1 MTGENTYTGG
11 TTISAGVL
19 QIGDGGTTG
28 NIVGNVSNNSVLAF
42 NRSDAASFGGS
53 ISGAGSLEQ
62 RGLGRLTLTGASI
75 YTGGTTINAGM
86 LQIGNGGTTGS
97 IMGDVSN
104 NGTLAFNRVDDTGY
118 GGVISG
124 SGTINKDGA
133 GLLALTGDSGGFQGI
148 TSVNSGTLAVN
159 GVLGGRLDVHSG
171 AFIRGNG
178 IVGTSAVAG
187 TIAPGNSIGT
197 IQVSGNYTQ
206 LPDSTY
212 EVEID
217 STGKSDRIAVA
228 GQADIQGGR
237 VSVIPELGDYSKGI
251 RYTILS
257 ATGGRTGQFDVLT
270 QSLPFINLGLS
281 YDLNNVYLDTLG
293 RNSVSFCDVAG
304 AGNQCA
310 AGQGAESLGPSHSL
324 YSAIVNLPNQNTAR
338 QAFDSLSG
346 ELHASAKGVM
356 IEDSRFMREAV
367 TDRIRQ
373 AFSPGSAQVPGET
386 VQENA
391 DTGRAFWTRAFG
403 SFGHR
408 AGDTNAARINR
419 SIGGFFLGADTMI
432 ANAVRL
438 GIAGGYSNSS
448 FNVNQRYSTGS
459 SDNYHLALYGGTQ
472 WRFLGLRLGGSYTW
486 HDLETNRS
494 IAFPGFAANAKG
506 DYHARTGQVFGEL
519 GYNIPFKSVSLEP
532 FVGLAYVNLG
542 VKDFQER
549 GGLAALGSSKDS
561 EDVTYTT
568 LGMNIATTFTT
579 PTGINGRVRG
589 TLGWRHAFDDL
600 PGIPPLPSTV
610 ARHLLLQV
618 RRLRE
623 TR

>member
-1 MTGENTYTGG
+1 
-11 TTISAGVL
+11 
-19 QIGDGGTTG
+19 
-28 NIVGNVSNNSVLAF
+28 
-42 NRSDAASFGGS
+42 
-53 ISGAGSLEQ
+53 
-62 RGLGRLTLTGASI
+62 
-75 YTGGTTINAGM
+75 
-86 LQIGNGGTTGS
+86 
-97 IMGDVSN
+97 
-104 NGTLAFNRVDDTGY
+104 
-118 GGVISG
+118 
-124 SGTINKDGA
+124 
-133 GLLALTGDSGGFQGI
+133 
-148 TSVNSGTLAVN
+148 
-159 GVLGGRLDVHSG
+159 
-171 AFIRGNG
+171 
-178 IVGTSAVAG
+178 
-187 TIAPGNSIGT
+187 
-197 IQVSGNYTQ
+197 
-206 LPDSTY
+206 
-212 EVEID
+212 
-217 STGKSDRIAVA
+217 
-228 GQADIQGGR
+228 
-237 VSVIPELGDYSKGI
+237 
-251 RYTILS
+251 
-257 ATGGRTGQFDVLT
+257 
-270 QSLPFINLGLS
+270 
-281 YDLNNVYLDTLG
+281 
-293 RNSVSFCDVAG
+293 
-304 AGNQCA
+304 
-310 AGQGAESLGPSHSL
+310 
-324 YSAIVNLPNQNTAR
+324 
-338 QAFDSLSG
+338 
-346 ELHASAKGVM
+346 M

-408 AGDTNAARINR
+408 AGDTNAARIDR

-472 WRFLGLRLGGSYTW
+472 WRFLGLRLGGSHTW

-589 TLGWRHAFDDL
+589 TLGWRHAFDDDPTHSAL
-600 PGIPPLPSTV
+600 AFNLGSTFVTAGTPIAGNAMIMAAGFDANITKVAILGISYTGQIFDSVIDNGIRANLNW
-610 ARHLLLQV
+610 RF
-618 RRLRE
+618 
-623 TR
+623 